1 MLSLD
6 DVRAARA
13 RIRRFVRETPLDRTP
28 ELGLGDQVYAKLE
41 LVQPTGS
48 FKLRGA
54 LSKLTALSPAERAR
68 GVLTVSAGNHGL
80 AVAWGASMLGVPA
93 TVVVPR
99 GAARA
104 KVEAIARY
112 PVELIE
118 EGEGY
123 DAAER
128 WARQHATR
136 RGLTFISPYNDREVI
151 AGQGTIALEILE
163 ALPACDA
170 LIAPAGGGGLLAGL
184 VVAAKALAPKLE
196 IIAVEPEASPTLS
209 RALAAGRI
217 VNVEERATIADGL
230 AGNIEEG
237 SITVPL
243 IAAQLSEVTLV
254 SEQEIRGA
262 MRRAVEK
269 LHLIVEGSAAVAIA
283 GAVQKQAALRGKTC
297 ALVLT
302 GRNIGWPEL
311 LAAIAGE
318 EAPA

>member
-1 MLSLD
+1 M
-6 DVRAARA
+6 
-13 RIRRFVRETPLDRTP
+13 RETPLDRTP
-28 ELGLGDQVYAKLE
+28 ELGLGPEVYAKLE

-54 LSKLTALSPAERAR
+54 LSKLTWLSEAERAR

-80 AVAWGASMLGVPA
+80 AVAWGAALLGVPA

-112 PVELIE
+112 PVKLIE
-118 EGEGY
+118 EGDGY

-128 WARQHATR
+128 WARTHAAR
-136 RGLTFISPYNDREVI
+136 SGLTFISPYNDREVI

-163 ALPACDA
+163 ALPGCEA

-209 RALAAGRI
+209 GALAAGRI

-243 IAAQLSEVTLV
+243 IAAHLREVTLV
-254 SEQEIRGA
+254 SEREIRAA
-262 MRRAVEK
+262 MRLAVEK

-283 GAVQKQAALRGKTC
+283 GAARQRSALSGKTC
-297 ALVLT
+297 AIVLT

-318 EAPA
+318 QGPA

>member
-1 MLSLD
+1 M
-6 DVRAARA
+6 
-13 RIRRFVRETPLDRTP
+13 RETPLDRTP
-28 ELGLGDQVYAKLE
+28 ELGLGAQVYTKLE

-54 LSKLTALSPAERAR
+54 LSKLTALSAEERAR

-80 AVAWGASMLGVPA
+80 AVAWGAARLGLPA

-104 KVEAIARY
+104 KVEAIGRY
-112 PVELIE
+112 PVTLIE
-118 EGEGY
+118 EGDGY

-128 WARQHATR
+128 WARAHAAKS
-136 RGLTFISPYNDREVI
+136 GLCFISPYNDREVI

-163 ALPACDA
+163 ALPTCDA

-184 VVAAKALAPKLE
+184 VVAAKALSPKLE

-217 VNVEERATIADGL
+217 VNVEESATIADGL

-243 IAAQLSEVTLV
+243 IAAHLHQVTLV
-254 SEQEIRGA
+254 SEAEIRAA
-262 MRRAVEK
+262 MRRAAEK

-283 GAVQKQAALRGKTC
+283 GAARQQAALSGKTC
-297 ALVLT
+297 AIVLT

-311 LAAIAGE
+311 LAAIAGD

>member
-1 MLSLD
+1 M
-6 DVRAARA
+6 
-13 RIRRFVRETPLDRTP
+13 
-28 ELGLGDQVYAKLE
+28 
-41 LVQPTGS
+41 
-48 FKLRGA
+48 
-54 LSKLTALSPAERAR
+54 
-68 GVLTVSAGNHGL
+68 
-80 AVAWGASMLGVPA
+80 
-93 TVVVPR
+93 
-99 GAARA
+99 
-104 KVEAIARY
+104 
-112 PVELIE
+112 
-118 EGEGY
+118 
-123 DAAER
+123 
-128 WARQHATR
+128 
-136 RGLTFISPYNDREVI
+136 
-151 AGQGTIALEILE
+151 E

-254 SEQEIRGA
+254 SEREIRGA